1 MHGISHAISS
11 YLKSNWKQLTFNELD
26 KSQLLGIEVVIVFT
40 QGDFTGTGEYV
51 TSDFELPPAYSP
63 SSNLTARFMEVGEEF
78 GRYHIAIENSRYW
91 VVRHVYLALMIALI
105 VLFGVLGGDQ
115 FIYFQF

>member
-1 MHGISHAISS
+1 MGFVPCRQLIGWHKGDNGNVYISGRAF
-11 YLKSNWKQLTFNELD
+11 LDLTTFIALAC
-26 KSQLLGIEVVIVFT
+26 VFPIL
-40 QGDFTGTGEYV
+40 
-51 TSDFELPPAYSP
+51 FE
-63 SSNLTARFMEVGEEF
+63 REVGEEF
-78 GRYHIAIENSRYW
+78 SRYHIAIENSRYW